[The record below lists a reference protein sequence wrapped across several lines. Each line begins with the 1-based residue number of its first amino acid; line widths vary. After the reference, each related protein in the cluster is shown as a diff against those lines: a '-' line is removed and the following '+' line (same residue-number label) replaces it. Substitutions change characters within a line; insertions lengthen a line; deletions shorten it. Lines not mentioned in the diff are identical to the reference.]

1 VSTIQLKNVP
11 PDVHAELKR
20 RAARS
25 RMSVRDYVLRLIE
38 ADQQVMP
45 LAEWLAA
52 IASRK
57 PPTAIDVDVDVD
69 VVELIRRGREE
80 RTAQIL
86 RALDETADR

>member
-52 IASRK
+52 IASRE
-57 PPTAIDVDVDVD
+57 PTTAIDVDVD

-80 RTAQIL
+80 RTAQIP
-86 RALDETADR
+86 RAR